1 MLHGRRGT
9 ANGSRAPRL
18 ASSGGTRR
26 TGTSSGALAPTRAE
40 RISPAGT
47 GKKNFKKVDVK
58 LCRDEF

>member
-26 TGTSSGALAPTRAE
+26 TGTSSGALALTRAE
-40 RISPAGT
+40 RISPAGA
-47 GKKNFKKVDVK
+47 GKEKKRVDVK
-58 LCRDEF
+58 LCRDAF